1 MTATVVI
8 ALNSE
13 QEFFTL
19 RDHHLVGLHA
29 SFPRVRFRAVPDH
42 QLPGALAEADVY
54 LGWRFEADWLRH
66 GAGLRWFATPSAGT
80 DHLPVPHILSSGITV
95 TRSFGFHAQPVA
107 EHAMGMVLAFSRGI
121 ITSSRL
127 QRNRS
132 SWKEAM
138 AEEFFDLADS
148 RMLIVGCGSI
158 GGHLAL
164 LGHAFAMHVTGVR
177 RTLPQGPHAFIDYV
191 PASQWRDHLP
201 AADVVVNLL
210 PASPSTAGM
219 FDAAAFAAL
228 KPDAVFL
235 NLGRGSTVDHQ
246 AMTQALHAK
255 PRLRVALDVTT
266 PRPLPREH
274 PLRRHPRVLLTPKSA
289 AFSRAYMDGALR
301 FFASNLHNYLSGRPL
316 RGLVEEAA
324 FHPSEGTY

>member
-1 MTATVVI
+1 MTAVII

-13 QEFFTL
+13 QEFFTI
-19 RDHHLVGLHA
+19 RDHHLVGLQT
-29 SFPRVRFRAVPDH
+29 SFPTVRFHAVSDH
-42 QLPGALAEADVY
+42 ELPAALAEADVY
-54 LGWRFEADWLRH
+54 LGWQFDPDWLRNH
-66 GAGLRWFATPSAGT
+66 LGLRWFATPSAGT
-80 DHLPVPHILSSGITV
+80 DHLPVPQLLSSGITV
-95 TRSFGFHAQPVA
+95 TRSYGFHAQPVA
-107 EHAMGMVLAFSRGI
+107 EHAMGMLLAFSRGI

-138 AEEFFDLADS
+138 AEEFFDLAGS

-158 GGHLAL
+158 GAHLGL
-164 LGHAFAMHVTGVR
+164 LGHAFGMDVTGVR
-177 RTLPQGPHAFIDYV
+177 RTLPQGQHTFIDYV
-191 PASQWRDHLP
+191 PATQWRDHLP
-201 AADVVVNLL
+201 NADVVVNLL
-210 PASPSTAGM
+210 PKSPTTDGM

-228 KPDAVFL
+228 KPDSVFL

-246 AMTQALHAK
+246 AMTQALHEK

-266 PRPLPREH
+266 PRPLPRKH

-301 FFASNLHNYLSGRPL
+301 FFAANLHNYLSGRPM
-316 RGLVEEAA
+316 RGMAETAL
-324 FHPSEGTY
+324 HQIEGSY